1 MSNDLELRDR
11 ILLLSRDRFM
21 QFGFTKVTLDEIAND
36 LGISKKTLYKFF
48 SSKEELLKASVLA
61 TMRGIEQSLERIV
74 SSDKLFAEKLAEVMI
89 LFGKNWGRFGKTI
102 QEDLPRY
109 VPDLWKEIEKFRREK
124 LLSKL
129 SAMMEQA
136 REEKIFREDVNEDIL
151 IHMFIHSIQGIMNPE
166 VLSQNSF
173 SAQEAFR
180 TIFKVLFEGT
190 LTDEARKNFHLFN
203 TPTTNLQP

>member
-61 TMRGIEQSLERIV
+61 TMRGIEQSVERIA
-74 SSDKLFAEKLAEVMI
+74 SSNKPFAEKLAEVMI
-89 LFGKNWGRFGKTI
+89 LFGKNWGKIGKAI
-102 QEDLPRY
+102 QNDMPRY
-109 VPDLWKEIEKFRREK
+109 VPELWKEIEKFRREK
-124 LLSKL
+124 IITKL
-129 SAMMEQA
+129 AAMIQQA

-151 IHMFIHSIQGIMNPE
+151 IHMLIHSIQGIMNPE

-190 LTDEARKNFHLFN
+190 LTDEARKDFHLFN